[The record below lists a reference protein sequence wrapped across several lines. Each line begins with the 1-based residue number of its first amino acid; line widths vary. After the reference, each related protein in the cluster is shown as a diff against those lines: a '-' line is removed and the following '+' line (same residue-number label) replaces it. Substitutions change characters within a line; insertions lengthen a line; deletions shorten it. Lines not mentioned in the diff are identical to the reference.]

1 MMAPSAVLKLSPSAV
16 TAYDDCPR
24 AYKYKYVDRVELV
37 EKSSNL
43 LFGSAVDTVFEQIV
57 RGIVSGTPLPSPS
70 IAFEAAFQEQF
81 SFGGRIKY
89 SKGFEK
95 DDLFEIGKRLV
106 EDFAVKYPRF
116 GLQPIVDDQNNPIM
130 QKYLQVEVDE
140 GVLLTGK
147 LDHLAIDRMG
157 RVVVI
162 DFKTA
167 RTAADKG
174 FVLVS
179 DQLTSYQI
187 LVDAHREELGIDRVQ
202 RLGFIEGIKRK
213 VSTTNR
219 GSGPFIEEPLY
230 ADRRTDAEIE
240 EFLDKVRWVADDI
253 RKGRFPK
260 KPRMAYNTPCAM
272 CDFAEACQQ
281 GNKQS
286 LVFPPMF
293 SLAES
298 TGEPIM
304 MTVLDD
310 DTPAVIPASWF

>member
-16 TAYDDCPR
+16 TAYNDCPR
-24 AYKYKYVDRVELV
+24 AYRYKYVDRVELM

-57 RGIVSGTPLPSPS
+57 RGIVSTTPLPNPS
-70 IAFEAAFQEQF
+70 TAFDAAFDEQF
-81 SFGGRIKY
+81 SFGGRIKF

-95 DDLFEIGKRLV
+95 DDLRAIGRALV
-106 EDFAVKYPRF
+106 EDFALKYPRF
-116 GLQPIVDDQNNPIM
+116 GLTPIVDDQNNPVM

-147 LDHLAIDRMG
+147 LDHLALDKMG

-167 RTAADKG
+167 RTAADKS
-174 FVLVS
+174 FVNVA

-213 VSTTNR
+213 VPVTNR
-219 GSGPFIEEPLY
+219 GSGPYIEEPLY
-230 ADRRTDAEIE
+230 ADRRSDTDVE
-240 EFLDKVRWVADDI
+240 EFLDKVRWIADDI
-253 RKGRFPK
+253 RKERFPK
-260 KPRMAYNTPCAM
+260 NPRMAYNTPCAM
-272 CDFAEACQQ
+272 CDYCEFCHT

-286 LVFPPMF
+286 LMIPPSF
-293 SLAES
+293 SLGDASAE
-298 TGEPIM
+298 PVM
-304 MTVLDD
+304 VTVLDD
-310 DTPAVIPASWF
+310 DTPAVVPSSWF